1 MLLTV
6 SDYKPI
12 QNLCPLSKPSYVLK
26 VLVILGFGMSFMVSN
41 DIFFIGNNFYTRENI
56 FCIEVYTLLSLANNY
71 FTIGNMIMSKFQVYG
86 EYYIPFINLSNLI
99 LNLSINERIRQL
111 RSVNKALSDIVN

>member
-41 DIFFIGNNFYTRENI
+41 DIFFIGNNFLYEGKHF

-111 RSVNKALSDIVN
+111 RSVK